1 MSTQPTFGHSFMAAP
16 RNSSSGPV
24 YSWAASETSSTASAL
39 GSADMV
45 AAPCAEPS
53 PPTPG
58 VSTRTSPP
66 ASSLRGSPTSA

>member
-1 MSTQPTFGHSFMAAP
+1 MSTQPTFGHSFMAAA

-24 YSWAASETSSTASAL
+24 YSCAASETSSTASAL

-58 VSTRTSPP
+58 VSTSTSPP